1 MITTAERPLPSA
13 ALVSERELA
22 ALNFYRLSELH
33 GGLVLGTMARLTRD
47 ARLTRQL
54 LRHAAEEV
62 MHAEL
67 WTRAILRV
75 RGRLHSVPATYQAY
89 YARELGPPRSL
100 LQVLALTQVFECRVF
115 DHFSLHASRPHTH
128 PIVRE
133 TLETMLEEEQGHLRW
148 VREWLDREEERRPG
162 SVTAVMARFEA
173 ADRRIYPR
181 VLADYGWH
189 PYVLS
194 A

>member
-1 MITTAERPLPSA
+1 
-13 ALVSERELA
+13 
-22 ALNFYRLSELH
+22 
-33 GGLVLGTMARLTRD
+33 
-47 ARLTRQL
+47 
-54 LRHAAEEV
+54 
-62 MHAEL
+62 
-67 WTRAILRV
+67 
-75 RGRLHSVPATYQAY
+75 
-89 YARELGPPRSL
+89 
-100 LQVLALTQVFECRVF
+100 VFECRVF

-133 TLETMLEEEQGHLRW
+133 TLETMLEEERGHLRW